1 MATYK
6 PSFESSF
13 QEWRAHYY
21 PSFSSGRPD
30 PYRST
35 TKAHRLGFGFSP
47 EPGRSPK
54 CSFCFD
60 MSDSPGIV
68 ILLVVFS
75 LPLTD
80 THRRKERG
88 IRSQGEKE
96 GKRKK
101 TNTQLPRP
109 QQQPLPTRR
118 ACFLGSRLPSK
129 IIRLVPVVHPRS
141 LEFWAIGGRN
151 GPGLG
156 PSSPPLSSPSSGKVH
171 SAQPG
176 QCSHHAS
183 WL

>member
-35 TKAHRLGFGFSP
+35 TKAHRLSFGFSP

-60 MSDSPGIV
+60 MTDSPGIV

-75 LPLTD
+75 LSHTQ

-88 IRSQGEKE
+88 IRSQGERE
-96 GKRKK
+96 RKQIPSFPGRSNNPCPHAELVFRFQTPFENHTPSPCCAPEISRVLGHRGRK
-101 TNTQLPRP
+101 W
-109 QQQPLPTRR
+109 TR
-118 ACFLGSRLPSK
+118 A
-129 IIRLVPVVHPRS
+129 
-141 LEFWAIGGRN
+141 WAVITTAIVAVFR
-151 GPGLG
+151 
-156 PSSPPLSSPSSGKVH
+156 
-171 SAQPG
+171 
-176 QCSHHAS
+176 
-183 WL
+183 

>member
-60 MSDSPGIV
+60 MTDSPGIV

-75 LPLTD
+75 LSLSLSQ

-101 TNTQLPRP
+101 TNTQLATTLAHTQSLFFRFQTPFENHTPSPCCAPEISGVLGHRGKKR
-109 QQQPLPTRR
+109 TR
-118 ACFLGSRLPSK
+118 A
-129 IIRLVPVVHPRS
+129 
-141 LEFWAIGGRN
+141 WAVITTVIVAVFR
-151 GPGLG
+151 
-156 PSSPPLSSPSSGKVH
+156 
-171 SAQPG
+171 
-176 QCSHHAS
+176 
-183 WL
+183 